1 MPIERTL
8 TRPDLHRTPLELI
21 AECKLRRRP
30 LTDDGDVEIT
40 SLGSCSPARIRG
52 NCKRVG
58 ADWGVCAVCRPRCGH
73 ITPGSAMDVARHEQI
88 GQPGPAPS
96 RRCA

>member
-40 SLGSCSPARIRG
+40 KLG
-52 NCKRVG
+52 
-58 ADWGVCAVCRPRCGH
+58 DLL
-73 ITPGSAMDVARHEQI
+73 T
-88 GQPGPAPS
+88 GQDKG
-96 RRCA
+96 